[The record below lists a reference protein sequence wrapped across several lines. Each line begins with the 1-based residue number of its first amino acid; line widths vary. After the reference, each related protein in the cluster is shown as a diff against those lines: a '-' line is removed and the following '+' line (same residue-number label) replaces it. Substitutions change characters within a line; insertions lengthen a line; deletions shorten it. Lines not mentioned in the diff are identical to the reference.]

1 VLAAPPARGDSG
13 RAAARWFSRA
23 VPRRTLPAVPTAP
36 PLLDDMLLFTEV
48 VATGAITA
56 AAERLGLRKST
67 VSRRLAALEER
78 LGIRLL
84 ERNTRRLRLTEA
96 GRDYH
101 ANCAR
106 LVAEAREVNAALSES
121 RGTPQGTLRIATL
134 SLVGELLTPIIAELL
149 LRHPR
154 LSVEVSLAQTHVD
167 LLAREH
173 DLALRT
179 GPLADSSLV
188 ARKLGRLRTGYYAS
202 PAYLARHGTPTTP
215 ESLGTHECILLAE
228 PGTDEVWF
236 FGQGKAS
243 GTVPVTGRLRVPSVR
258 AGQAAARAGLGIV
271 RLPATLVGEDVRTG
285 LLVPVLA
292 ADTPPGLPLFAVY
305 PSSRQLPLKVRAFLE
320 LLSARGTALPWDEG

>member
-1 VLAAPPARGDSG
+1 MATS
-13 RAAARWFSRA
+13 
-23 VPRRTLPAVPTAP
+23 P

-48 VATGAITA
+48 VTTGGITS

-78 LGIRLL
+78 LGSRLL

-96 GRDYH
+96 GREYH
-101 ANCAR
+101 AHCAR

-134 SLVGELLTPIIAELL
+134 SLLGELLTPVIAELL
-149 LRHPR
+149 LRQPR
-154 LSVEVSLAQTHVD
+154 LRVEVSLAQTHVD
-167 LLAREH
+167 LVAEEY

-188 ARKLGRLRTGYYAS
+188 ARKLGRVRTGCYAS
-202 PAYLARHGTPTTP
+202 PAYLSRHGTPQSP
-215 ESLGTHECILLAE
+215 EELRAHECVLLAE

-236 FGQGKAS
+236 FGEGRTAR
-243 GTVPVTGRLRVPSVR
+243 TVPVTGRLRVPSVR

-271 RLPATLVGEDVRTG
+271 RLPASLVADDVRAG

-292 ADTPPGLPLFAVY
+292 SDTPPGLPIFAVY
-305 PSSRQLPLKVRAFLE
+305 PSSRQLPLKVRAFLA
-320 LLSARGTALPWDEG
+320 LLSERSAALPWEEG